1 MVCPCSADRRGMRC
15 RRAGN
20 EHPRRHRRVMRPLQ
34 RHTAGRTPA
43 ACGWD
48 VARVAARRA
57 HREVWAGPPI
67 RGRTRGRQPGPWRRV
82 ARLDLPAGIHMPC
95 QPPNELGIVLAQ
107 NRPNLILK
115 RKPANSRQRPPV
127 QRRQRLR
134 RPLLNLSMRSIA
146 LRFKTSGQLRGIRST
161 GATGSGVISL
171 AKGAVDCC

>member
-1 MVCPCSADRRGMRC
+1 MCPCSADRRGMRG

-20 EHPRRHRRVMRPLQ
+20 EHPRRRRRVMRPLQ

-43 ACGWD
+43 VRGWD
-48 VARVAARRA
+48 VACVAASRA

-67 RGRTRGRQPGPWRRV
+67 RGRTRRRRPGPWRRV

-115 RKPANSRQRPPV
+115 RKSANSRQRPTV
-127 QRRQRLR
+127 QRRQRFR
-134 RPLLNLSMRSIA
+134 RPLLNLRMRSVKLSLIV
-146 LRFKTSGQLRGIRST
+146 SSQLRGVLRTSAI
-161 GATGSGVISL
+161 VYL
-171 AKGAVDCC
+171 VYEGAVDFR

>member
-1 MVCPCSADRRGMRC
+1 MCSCSADRRGMRG

-20 EHPRRHRRVMRPLQ
+20 EHPRRRRRVMRPLQ

-67 RGRTRGRQPGPWRRV
+67 RGRTRRRRPGPWRRV
-82 ARLDLPAGIHMPC
+82 ARLDLPAGIHMPR
-95 QPPNELGIVLAQ
+95 QPLNELGIVLAQ

-115 RKPANSRQRPPV
+115 RKSANSRQRPTV
-127 QRRQRLR
+127 QRRQRFR
-134 RPLLNLSMRSIA
+134 RPLLDLSMRSTA
-146 LRFKTSGQLRGIRST
+146 LRLKLCDYFRGALRPGILASLGYFT
-161 GATGSGVISL
+161 NISV
-171 AKGAVDCC
+171 VDFC